1 MLHQYR
7 LGNGERC
14 AGKMN
19 NSEKV
24 YSIFLISFITM
35 IVLTNIIGVK
45 LFELNL
51 EFFNSDFFSNPITLT
66 TGIITYPLTFLITD
80 IVCEVFGKKKASIMV
95 IFGFFASILSLIFI
109 NLAVILPGSEVW
121 INNSLGYESV
131 TDMQK
136 AYESVFTL
144 PGFLISASMFAYLV
158 AQTIDVRIFH
168 YLKKLTGEKRLW
180 LRNNVSTMFS
190 QLIDT
195 IIVNS
200 IFLHFGLNI
209 EWSIIL
215 KIMIASYIFKILIAA
230 IDTPLVYFGVFYT
243 KKFIN

>member
-1 MLHQYR
+1 
-7 LGNGERC
+7 
-14 AGKMN
+14 MN

-51 EFFNSDFFSNPITLT
+51 EFFNSDFFYNTITLT

-95 IFGFFASILSLIFI
+95 IFGFFARVLSLIFI
-109 NLAVILPGSEVW
+109 NLAVILQGSEVW

-168 YLKKLTGEKRLW
+168 YLKKLTGEKKLW

-215 KIMIASYIFKILIAA
+215 KIMIASYILKILIAA

>member
-1 MLHQYR
+1 
-7 LGNGERC
+7 
-14 AGKMN
+14 MN

-24 YSIFLISFITM
+24 YSLLLAFFISM

-45 LFELNL
+45 LFVIHLNFL
-51 EFFNSDFFSNPITLT
+51 SSSSFGSAITLT
-66 TGIITYPLTFLITD
+66 TGIIAYPLTFLITD

-95 IFGFFASILSLIFI
+95 IYGFFASILSLLFI

-131 TDMQK
+131 KDMQN
-136 AYESVFTL
+136 AYESVFML
-144 PGFLISASMFAYLV
+144 PGFLISASMLAYLV
-158 AQTIDVRIFH
+158 AQLIDVRIFH
-168 YLKKLTGEKRLW
+168 YLKELTGKKKLW
-180 LRNNVSTMFS
+180 LRNNASTMFS

-209 EWSIIL
+209 EWEIIL
-215 KIMIASYIFKILIAA
+215 KIIIASYIFKILIAA
-230 IDTPLVYFGVFYT
+230 IDTPLVYVGVHYT
-243 KKFIN
+243 NKFIK

>member
-1 MLHQYR
+1 MLHQYH

-95 IFGFFASILSLIFI
+95 IFGFFVSILSLIFI

-168 YLKKLTGEKRLW
+168 YLKKLTGEKKLW

-209 EWSIIL
+209 EWAIIL